1 MKTHKRLGDVLRALC
16 AELTEED
23 GVRPDRGRGT
33 GDRTGPSRKDMQLC
47 KQVMLTLRAALSGEA
62 SSALLR
68 ELEIEAVEP
77 APDATRV
84 RVVVRASEV
93 VDRVGVERVLAELGA
108 ARGFL
113 RVQIAGAIS
122 RKRVPQLMFVVG
134 PKREEVMDG

>member
-1 MKTHKRLGDVLRALC
+1 
-16 AELTEED
+16 
-23 GVRPDRGRGT
+23 
-33 GDRTGPSRKDMQLC
+33 MQLC
-47 KQVMLTLRAALSGEA
+47 KQVLLTLRAALSGEV

-84 RVVVRASEV
+84 RVVVRAGEV